1 MKIIKYLIQFIII
14 CIFYVIFKI
23 IGVKLSSFLG
33 GKLFEIIGPIFRSK
47 KIINNNIKKAF
58 PDYNYEELEI
68 GFNARYLLDI
78 AGQIDGSNILFA
90 LEGSGSPALI
100 ADSDDSQATYVLMP
114 MRV

>member
-1 MKIIKYLIQFIII
+1 MDDYYRKNKIYIYEGYSTQSSQQKQKLIQ
-14 CIFYVIFKI
+14 Y
-23 IGVKLSSFLG
+23 
-33 GKLFEIIGPIFRSK
+33 SK
-47 KIINNNIKKAF
+47 DSKNI
-58 PDYNYEELEI
+58 LEI

-78 AGQIDGSNILFA
+78 ASQIDGSNILFA

>member
-1 MKIIKYLIQFIII
+1 MNYFIAIFIFCVVLFLYLHIYYHLKTSNDLEVYTIEKPSKDKLEEI
-14 CIFYVIFKI
+14 CDLRQPVIF
-23 IGVKLSSFLG
+23 
-33 GKLFEIIGPIFRSK
+33 
-47 KIINNNIKKAF
+47 
-58 PDYNYEELEI
+58 DYNYEELEI

-78 AGQIDGSNILFA
+78 ASQIDGSNILFA